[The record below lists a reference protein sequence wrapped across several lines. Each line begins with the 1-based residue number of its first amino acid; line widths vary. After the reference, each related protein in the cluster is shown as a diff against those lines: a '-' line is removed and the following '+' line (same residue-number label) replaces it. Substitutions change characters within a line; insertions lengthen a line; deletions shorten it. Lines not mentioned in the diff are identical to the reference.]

1 MKSYIFTPSPETKIK
16 MQLIMIFKRKNIG
29 EQTTPTIGERR
40 NEQKRLEIE
49 KNTYMDMDMHAY
61 AHLHVEF

>member
-1 MKSYIFTPSPETKIK
+1 
-16 MQLIMIFKRKNIG
+16 MIFKRKNIG

>member
-1 MKSYIFTPSPETKIK
+1 
-16 MQLIMIFKRKNIG
+16 MIFKRKNIG

-61 AHLHVEF
+61 AHLHVEFWNNWVTMLYSRKKIVLGK